1 MSANNF
7 ADAASCRG
15 GNNRWAPL
23 SYPSAS
29 IFASMPSRENG
40 CDQSDPFAAARVA
53 NPFFPLHRDVLF
65 AAMRDL
71 LIIDGKIDYRT
82 MEMIS
87 PSEWDSSNIAGDG
100 STATEA
106 MNLDTHS
113 NTTAH
118 ESQAIALS
126 SDDEGKDDD
135 CSSLKKKRR
144 IQDTSV
150 DSLPTLHEQK
160 ELHCS
165 QNHPH
170 IVPIAEHF
178 DYARFWNAE
187 ALVSYA
193 VDRAITHVADGHVPS
208 NQLDN
213 SHTTNPIQS
222 TVPPTSK
229 RKVSDAE
236 DLSHDHVVNDLD
248 FPSEILSLVRSN
260 IMLLQ
265 TSPSGSAL
273 TKLTTQSGI
282 EYYNSNTATNSEET
296 DHAILS
302 FLRHPKSQRE
312 QQQQGKLC
320 QTRFV
325 LPQLLEV
332 SIDDECSLRAKAH
345 RMILSMVNSIPGNDM
360 NTPLRA
366 FLGYKST
373 KSPCRDRIVEIISD
387 VLFDVSHAMYA
398 WIHTHDKLLRS
409 QGKDGNDTVNCI
421 SMDLQIK
428 ASLFDER
435 ALKRIG
441 GFEPES
447 LLPLALGIRR
457 CRLANISWEQYVIT
471 DEGRMAM
478 NVHSNHQ
485 VGFLGEQNDGE
496 ENMYTSRRRKRHAT
510 GTIMVHNSLLE
521 LGKKRRGRRGKSVQS
536 SRL

>member
-1 MSANNF
+1 
-7 ADAASCRG
+7 
-15 GNNRWAPL
+15 
-23 SYPSAS
+23 
-29 IFASMPSRENG
+29 MPSH
-40 CDQSDPFAAARVA
+40 QSDPFAAARVG

-135 CSSLKKKRR
+135 CSSLKKKWR

-160 ELHCS
+160 GLHCS
-165 QNHPH
+165 KNQPH

-193 VDRAITHVADGHVPS
+193 VDRAITHVADGHQPA

-213 SHTTNPIQS
+213 SHTTSPRQS
-222 TVPPTSK
+222 MEKSSTVGTVPPTSK

-236 DLSHDHVVNDLD
+236 DLSHDHVVNDID

-265 TSPSGSAL
+265 TSPSGSVL

-282 EYYNSNTATNSEET
+282 EYYTSNTATNSDIEET
-296 DHAILS
+296 DQAILS

-312 QQQQGKLC
+312 QQQGKQC

-345 RMILSMVNSIPGNDM
+345 RMISSMVNSIPGNDM

-373 KSPCRDRIVEIISD
+373 KSPSRDRIVEIISD
-387 VLFDVSHAMYA
+387 VLFDVSHAMYV

-409 QGKDGNDTVNCI
+409 QGKNCDDTVICSI
-421 SMDLQIK
+421 MDMQIK

-457 CRLANISWEQYVIT
+457 CRLANVSWEQYAIT

-478 NVHSNHQ
+478 QVHSNHQ
-485 VGFLGEQNDGE
+485 VGFLGEHNDGE
-496 ENMYTSRRRKRHAT
+496 ENMYTSRRRKRHST
-510 GTIMVHNSLLE
+510 GTIIIHNSLFE